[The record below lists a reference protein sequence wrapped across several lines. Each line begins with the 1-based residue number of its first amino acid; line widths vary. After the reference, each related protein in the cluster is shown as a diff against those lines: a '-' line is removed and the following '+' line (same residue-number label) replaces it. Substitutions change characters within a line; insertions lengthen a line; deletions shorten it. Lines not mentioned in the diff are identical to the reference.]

1 MTTEQKEL
9 VKQARNAY
17 LRQWRKNNPEKYEA
31 IKERYWLKKAGQI
44 LATEQDTEKD
54 GEADE

>member
-31 IKERYWLKKAGQI
+31 IKERYWLKKAAQYEG
-44 LATEQDTEKD
+44 ERKEGERND
-54 GEADE
+54 G